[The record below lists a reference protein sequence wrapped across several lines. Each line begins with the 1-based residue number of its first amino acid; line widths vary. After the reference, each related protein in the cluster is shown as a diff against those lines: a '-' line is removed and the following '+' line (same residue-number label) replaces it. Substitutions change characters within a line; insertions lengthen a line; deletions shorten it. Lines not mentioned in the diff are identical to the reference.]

1 MLWRVATGEKRWK
14 EDSLNRSDGYRPLPR
29 SQKYQM
35 TGEQPEAVRNLH
47 GRAGQIIKEETTVH
61 PAEADMQIKEF
72 RQKEHPGRAGARP
85 EEIGGTETG
94 SC

>member
-1 MLWRVATGEKRWK
+1 MLWRAATGEKRWK
-14 EDSLNRSDGYRPLPR
+14 EDSLNRSDGYRPLPQ

-47 GRAGQIIKEETTVH
+47 GRAGQIIKEATAVH

-72 RQKEHPGRAGARP
+72 R
-85 EEIGGTETG
+85 
-94 SC
+94 